1 MLQPLYETGS
11 TKAWKLSIAKFNIL
25 FTKFE
30 FWSNVQY
37 GLQALASSAYMSASG
52 DEGAV
57 PNGRVAVEEYVF
69 GACYT
74 YTVFCRQYKRT
85 K

>member
-11 TKAWKLSIAKFNIL
+11 TKAWKLSIVKFGIL
-25 FTKFE
+25 FSKFE
-30 FWSNVQY
+30 FWRNFLCS
-37 GLQALASSAYMSASG
+37 LQASSFYAYMSASG
-52 DEGAV
+52 DKGAV

-74 YTVFCRQYKRT
+74 QYYAGSIKEQND
-85 K
+85 